1 MNRRITLVGLLVLLV
16 GIALMIS
23 PIAIYGAL
31 RIDLDFEI
39 GVMGLPIA
47 ISIFLLGA
55 SAPDP
60 TVTTVSG
67 VFGNPDENFLRKV
80 ERRPAFDERLR
91 YEPSPKES
99 TNCRQ
104 CYTAIPWNVAEC
116 SRCGRRR
123 SCRGCGRPLFLL
135 AGAVRCAPCVRDEV
149 YCNCPKLKKPPAVGT
164 AGRRPM
170 R

>member
-1 MNRRITLVGLLVLLV
+1 MNRRITLLGLLVFLV
-16 GIALMIS
+16 GVALMVS
-23 PIAIYGAL
+23 PIALYGAL
-31 RIDLDFEI
+31 QIDIEFQI
-39 GVMGLPIA
+39 GAMCLPIA
-47 ISIFLLGA
+47 ISVLLLGA

-60 TVTTVSG
+60 SVTTVSG

-116 SRCGRRR
+116 
-123 SCRGCGRPLFLL
+123 
-135 AGAVRCAPCVRDEV
+135 V
-149 YCNCPKLKKPPAVGT
+149 
-164 AGRRPM
+164 
-170 R
+170 

>member
-1 MNRRITLVGLLVLLV
+1 MNRRITLVGVLVLLI
-16 GIALMIS
+16 GISLMIS
-23 PIAIYGAL
+23 PVAIYGVL
-31 RIDLDFEI
+31 RIDLEFELGI
-39 GVMGLPIA
+39 FTLPIA

-60 TVTTVSG
+60 SVTTVTG

-99 TNCRQ
+99 TNCVH
-104 CYTAIPWNVAEC
+104 CYTAIPWNIAEC
-116 SRCGRRR
+116 PRCGRRR
-123 SCRGCGRPLFLL
+123 ACRGCSRPLFLL

-149 YCNCPKLKKPPAVGT
+149 YCNCPKLKKPAAVGP
-164 AGRRPM
+164 AGRRTI